1 MPETTVNIATCPMST
16 YINITHPSTF
26 FPCSSYSIHLY
37 VTLSLSAYDLLGIY
51 LNLPS
56 LFVGMFAHV

>member
-1 MPETTVNIATCPMST
+1 MST